1 MNDTFIWQ
9 KVGGNSMT
17 EIKSGNNQF
26 FIEEDGEVIARIEFI
41 PSGTDVNGRD
51 LIIVNHT
58 IVYEGYNDRGL
69 GRKLVNRL
77 AEYARDRKKVHY
89 PSMPLCKKCIRK

>member
-1 MNDTFIWQ
+1 
-9 KVGGNSMT
+9 MT

-58 IVYEGYNDRGL
+58 IVYEGYNGRGL

-77 AEYARDRKKVHY
+77 AEYARDEKKYIKKV
-89 PSMPLCKKCIRK
+89 S

>member
-1 MNDTFIWQ
+1 
-9 KVGGNSMT
+9 MT

-58 IVYEGYNDRGL
+58 IVYEGYNGRGL

-77 AEYARDRKKVHY
+77 AEYARDEKNTLSQYALMQKMY
-89 PSMPLCKKCIRK
+89 

>member
-1 MNDTFIWQ
+1 
-9 KVGGNSMT
+9 MT

-58 IVYEGYNDRGL
+58 IVYEGYNGRGL
-69 GRKLVNRL
+69 GRKSVNRL
-77 AEYARDRKKVHY
+77 AEYARDEKKYIIPVCPY
-89 PSMPLCKKCIRK
+89 AKNVLESKLEYKDVLAN